1 MRVCFC
7 LCKEGCK
14 ETGMPALDAL
24 RSYYSPSP
32 RTRALYTQSKQE
44 EKTIPQQLQ
53 NIWSQTSWLNLFCCK
68 RELKP
73 NPETNI
79 NLYTVLQKHIRI
91 FTSAV
96 IYHSDGCI
104 TQKFTDMQ
112 QYKLRDESRCS
123 GPYCTTIQEDE
134 AQVWKGG
141 VSWEEG
147 HATQVIQLKVYRPWY
162 PEFSASVKEKF
173 YHNVNKWDP
182 LEGASS
188 VLSKHIK
195 PGTTKC

>member
-1 MRVCFC
+1 
-7 LCKEGCK
+7 
-14 ETGMPALDAL
+14 MPFVHTTLPVQGPEHCTPKVN
-24 RSYYSPSP
+24 RKRKQSHNSY
-32 RTRALYTQSKQE
+32 RTSEARPVDLTYFAV
-44 EKTIPQQLQ
+44 
-53 NIWSQTSWLNLFCCK
+53 NGSWNPT
-68 RELKP
+68 LKP
-73 NPETNI
+73 T
-79 NLYTVLQKHIRI
+79 LTFTVLQKHIRI